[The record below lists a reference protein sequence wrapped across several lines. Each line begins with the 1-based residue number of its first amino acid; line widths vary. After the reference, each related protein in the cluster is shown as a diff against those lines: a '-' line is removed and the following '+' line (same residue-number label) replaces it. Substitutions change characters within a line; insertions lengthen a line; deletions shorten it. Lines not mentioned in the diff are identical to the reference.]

1 MQLSK
6 HANEEILKLKSSVLG
21 EVGSTSAAA
30 GDPNFPKDSIEE
42 INSHTPPVHLSQE

>member
-6 HANEEILKLKSSVLG
+6 HANEEILKLKRSVLG

-30 GDPNFPKDSIEE
+30 GDPNFPEDSIEE
-42 INSHTPPVHLSQE
+42 INSHTPPVHLSKE